1 MERRLLVCG
10 SSTIICP
17 CRKFRRGLLYLNMS
31 KEQYELKQSE
41 KEEKRKK
48 EAWSRMIERLV
59 FGAIIFLVIA
69 GFVFLAIKYKGSSPE
84 QPVLGMNAVSA
95 SDWTKGDK
103 NAKIILIEYS
113 DFQCPACVAYEPTVK
128 QITDEFKDRIV
139 FVYRHFPLSQHKNAE
154 SAAMASEAAG
164 RQGKFWEIHDL
175 IFENQKEWSEALN
188 AEDIFAGYAQK
199 IGLDINR
206 FKDDLNLKESKDKI
220 SGDSRSG
227 LEAGVNATP
236 TFFLNGR
243 KISPRSYEEFKNA
256 ISQAINNP

>member
-1 MERRLLVCG
+1 M
-10 SSTIICP
+10 
-17 CRKFRRGLLYLNMS
+17 
-31 KEQYELKQSE
+31 
-41 KEEKRKK
+41 
-48 EAWSRMIERLV
+48 
-59 FGAIIFLVIA
+59 
-69 GFVFLAIKYKGSSPE
+69 
-84 QPVLGMNAVSA
+84 
-95 SDWTKGDK
+95 
-103 NAKIILIEYS
+103 
-113 DFQCPACVAYEPTVK
+113 
-128 QITDEFKDRIV
+128 
-139 FVYRHFPLSQHKNAE
+139 
-154 SAAMASEAAG
+154 
-164 RQGKFWEIHDL
+164 